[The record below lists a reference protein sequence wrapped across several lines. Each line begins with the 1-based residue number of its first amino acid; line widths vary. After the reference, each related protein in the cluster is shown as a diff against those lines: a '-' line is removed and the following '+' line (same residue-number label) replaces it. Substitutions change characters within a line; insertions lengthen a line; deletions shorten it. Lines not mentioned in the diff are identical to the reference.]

1 MFCDSEE
8 IMKKKYLVF
17 VGIIAILLAGVTFGA
32 AGLGVMA
39 AYTTGCGSIGDE
51 ISGDMALECAIPL
64 LIVLGIGSI
73 PMVIAYAK
81 FYFLCVVAEANKI
94 FGNHR
99 KEEIYMQK
107 AEKMWSKING

>member
-17 VGIIAILLAGVTFGA
+17 VVIIAILLAGVTFGA
-32 AGLGVMA
+32 AGLGIMA

-51 ISGDMALECAIPL
+51 ISGDMTLECAIPL

-81 FYFLCVVAEANKI
+81 FYFLCVVAEANKV
-94 FGNHR
+94 FGNYR
-99 KEEIYMQK
+99 KEKMYTHM
-107 AEKMWSKING
+107 AEEMWSKIND